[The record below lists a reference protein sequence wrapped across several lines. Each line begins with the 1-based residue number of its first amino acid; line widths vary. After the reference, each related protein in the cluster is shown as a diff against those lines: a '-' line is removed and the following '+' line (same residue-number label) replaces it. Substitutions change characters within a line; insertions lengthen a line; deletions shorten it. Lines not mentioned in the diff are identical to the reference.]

1 MKSTFKSFRGPLNMK
16 FLILSAALL
25 FSSISHA
32 IFIRGNGG
40 IGVYSQGQWLA
51 YDVFELTSQN
61 PELIFNYSSSEGV
74 AYKVL
79 DYVRRLPLAPA
90 EITKAEAIAMANF
103 FKIDSCNFDELNQPQ
118 MHYTYTQIWEQLR
131 EQSLL
136 TALMAV
142 NFYDPSTQAYHICTM
157 PMYFD
162 FMGEQQQAVLLF
174 HEVVYVYLEQSRM
187 LPPKPEEVRALVART
202 LMKF

>member
-1 MKSTFKSFRGPLNMK
+1 MKSTFKSFRGLLNMK
-16 FLILSAALL
+16 VFILTAALL
-25 FSSISHA
+25 FSALSHA

-51 YDVFELTSQN
+51 HDVFEMTSQN
-61 PELIFNYSSSEGV
+61 PELILNYSRAEGV
-74 AYKVL
+74 SYKVL

-90 EITKAEAIAMANF
+90 EISKAEAIAMANF

-118 MHYTYTQIWEQLR
+118 MHYTYVQTWQQLR
-131 EQSLL
+131 EKSLL

-142 NFYDPSTQAYHICTM
+142 NFYDPSTQNYHICTM
-157 PMYFD
+157 PMYFA
-162 FMGEQQQAVLLF
+162 FMSEQQQAVLLF

-187 LPPKPEEVRALVART
+187 LPPKPEDVRKLVART
-202 LMKF
+202 LLKF